1 MWLAAIWEQALKRGN
16 ARQPPA
22 DLCNLS
28 IQKETYPMLNRAS
41 GFFCLWY
48 ENDSRKVYMHYALN
62 FIRSHL

>member
-28 IQKETYPMLNRAS
+28 IQKVTYNHRNVTYPML
-41 GFFCLWY
+41 Y
-48 ENDSRKVYMHYALN
+48 
-62 FIRSHL
+62 

>member
-28 IQKETYPMLNRAS
+28 IQKGTYPMLNRAS
-41 GFFCLWY
+41 GFF
-48 ENDSRKVYMHYALN
+48 VYGMKMIAER
-62 FIRSHL
+62 FICITP